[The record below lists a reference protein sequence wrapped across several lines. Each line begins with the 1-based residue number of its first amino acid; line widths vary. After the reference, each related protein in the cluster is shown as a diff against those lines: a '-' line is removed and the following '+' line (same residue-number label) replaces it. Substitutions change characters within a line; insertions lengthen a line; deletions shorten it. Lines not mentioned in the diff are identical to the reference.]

1 MRMNP
6 PVVFRL
12 ASCVYCAKSLQDG
25 RFNQGSG
32 SVFLPS
38 VTVSAKRLIFAADA
52 PGGPIYNFPD
62 ASHRSA
68 IRLWKSRA
76 GSDVINPSDSRMYHD
91 ELPHEVILA
100 IQRVLELPSGQDA
113 DPLDALSNEF
123 KSVDILNGF
132 FPDGTSQPLGVFN
145 D

>member
-1 MRMNP
+1 
-6 PVVFRL
+6 
-12 ASCVYCAKSLQDG
+12 
-25 RFNQGSG
+25 
-32 SVFLPS
+32 
-38 VTVSAKRLIFAADA
+38 
-52 PGGPIYNFPD
+52 
-62 ASHRSA
+62 
-68 IRLWKSRA
+68 
-76 GSDVINPSDSRMYHD
+76 MYHD